1 MDQGD
6 PTDAVAE
13 ATGTEPVRRGGP
25 ADAGHAKGRPVMA
38 LVHVDTTD
46 GVRLVTYHRFLGP
59 GDASV
64 DAHRV
69 VRWGGTIAG
78 AYGGR
83 VKDGLH
89 RSVGGELEPCGG
101 AYPPD

>member
-1 MDQGD
+1 M
-6 PTDAVAE
+6 
-13 ATGTEPVRRGGP
+13 
-25 ADAGHAKGRPVMA
+25 

-46 GVRLVTYHRFLGP
+46 GVRLVTYRQFLGP
-59 GDASV
+59 RDASV

-69 VRWGGTIAG
+69 VRRGGTIAG
-78 AYGGR
+78 ACEGR

-89 RSVGGELEPCGG
+89 RLVGGGLEPCGG